1 MISLGAVPFDGS
13 ELSGY
18 RADPVGEPRG
28 AIILIHEIWGLVDH
42 ITDVADRYAAEGYLV
57 IAPDILSGI
66 GVDPAVGAELQRLIF
81 NADEKTRTDAQPLM
95 REKLAPS
102 HAPGYAAYA
111 VSALIAAVDYLE
123 AQPGV
128 NGRIAVTGFCFG
140 GGYSFALA
148 AADPRVRAAIPFYG
162 AAPDGTAIAAISC
175 PVLAIYGRNDPR
187 IVDGIPA
194 LTDAMQH
201 AGVDFEAKIY
211 ENAGHAFFNDSN
223 TTTYVPDAAT
233 DAWHRS
239 LSFLAA
245 NLG

>member
-1 MISLGAVPFDGS
+1 MLTFGTVPADGS
-13 ELSGY
+13 ELVGY
-18 RADPVGEPRG
+18 RAEPAGEPRG
-28 AIILIHEIWGLVDH
+28 ALILIHEIWGLVDH

-57 IAPDILSGI
+57 IAPDILSGV
-66 GVDPAVGAELQRLIF
+66 GVDPEIGAELQRLVF
-81 NADEKTRTDAQPLM
+81 SADEKTRTDAQPLL

-102 HAPGYAAYA
+102 HAPEYAAYA
-111 VSALIAAVDYLE
+111 VSALKVAVDYLQ

-128 NGRIAVTGFCFG
+128 DGRIAVSGFCFG

-148 AADPRVRAAIPFYG
+148 AADSRVRAAIPFYG
-162 AAPDGTAIAAISC
+162 SAPDGTAIAAISC

-194 LTDAMQH
+194 LADAMTL
-201 AGVDFEAKIY
+201 AGVDFESKIY

-223 TTTYVPDAAT
+223 RTTYVPDAAT

-239 LSFLAA
+239 LAFLAA